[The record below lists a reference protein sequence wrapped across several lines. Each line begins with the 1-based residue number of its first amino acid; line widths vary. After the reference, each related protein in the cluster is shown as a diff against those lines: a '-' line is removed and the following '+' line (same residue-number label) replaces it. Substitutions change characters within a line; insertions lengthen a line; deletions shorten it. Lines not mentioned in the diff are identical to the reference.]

1 MNLDHVFKK
10 NKNGFGKKAKA
21 PQLFRMAY
29 YAAAADVKNRSSYR
43 KCGMHIIFVQSAEVI
58 LRYVLMRE
66 SAEWQ
71 MREPFR
77 NQTEIW
83 SEKIHWGLKDMK
95 KNWQRKD

>member
-1 MNLDHVFKK
+1 
-10 NKNGFGKKAKA
+10 
-21 PQLFRMAY
+21 
-29 YAAAADVKNRSSYR
+29 
-43 KCGMHIIFVQSAEVI
+43 MHIIFVQSAEVI